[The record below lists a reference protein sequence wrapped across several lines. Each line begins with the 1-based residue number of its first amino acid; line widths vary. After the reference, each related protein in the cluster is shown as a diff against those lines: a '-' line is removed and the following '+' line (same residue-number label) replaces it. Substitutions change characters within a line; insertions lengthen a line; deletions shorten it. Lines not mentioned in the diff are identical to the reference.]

1 MKIALCEAGLKDYAI
16 EEEIYRNLGFDLEV
30 RVCKTAEDVIAFGR
44 DADALCICQHP
55 ANEQVIG
62 ELQNCKIIA
71 RYGAGLDTVDIPA
84 ATRAGIVVTNVP
96 QASAHEVA
104 EHAISL
110 LFACARKVVDHD
122 RRVRSGEWA
131 IYEKDPVFRIHGR
144 TLGVVGFGAIAQKL
158 VNKLRGFE
166 LRVLAFDPFA
176 EAETAATL
184 GVELVP
190 LEQLLAE
197 SDYVTLHA
205 PLTEKTHH
213 IIDSRAL
220 SSMKPQSVLINCSRG
235 ALVDIPALWEAL
247 RDRRIAAAGIDVHEV
262 EPPPPGYPLYEL
274 PNVVVSDHAAWYSE
288 DSVAQIQTEAANS
301 VVAVLQGQRPMNLIN
316 PDVYQSSALRAQK
329 A

>member
-1 MKIALCEAGLKDYAI
+1 MKIALCDAGLKDYAI
-16 EEEIYRNLGFDLEV
+16 EEEIYRNLGFEFEV

-55 ANEQVIG
+55 ANEQVIA
-62 ELQNCKIIA
+62 ELPKCKVIA
-71 RYGAGLDTVDIPA
+71 RYGAGLDTVNIPA

-122 RRVRSGEWA
+122 RRVRGGEWA

-144 TLGVVGFGAIAQKL
+144 TLGVVGLGAIAKKL

-166 LRVLAFDPFA
+166 LKVLAFDPFA
-176 EAETAATL
+176 KAETATSV
-184 GVELVP
+184 GVELVS
-190 LEQLLAE
+190 LEQLLTE

-205 PLTEKTHH
+205 PLTDTTHH
-213 IIDSRAL
+213 MIDRHAL
-220 SSMKPQSVLINCSRG
+220 VLMKPQAILINCSRG
-235 ALVDIPALWEAL
+235 GLVDIPALCEAL
-247 RDRRIAAAGIDVHEV
+247 RHRRIAAAGIDVHEV
-262 EPPPPGYPLYEL
+262 EPPPSGYPLYEL
-274 PNVVVSDHAAWYSE
+274 DNVVVSDHAAWYSE

-301 VVAVLQGQRPMNLIN
+301 VVTVLKGERPINLIN
-316 PDVYQSSALRAQK
+316 PDVYQSPALRAQK
-329 A
+329 T

>member
-1 MKIALCEAGLKDYAI
+1 MKIALCDAGLKDYAI
-16 EEEIYRNLGFDLEV
+16 EEEIYRNLGFHFEV

-55 ANEQVIG
+55 ADAQVIG

-122 RRVRSGEWA
+122 RRVRAGEWA

-176 EAETAATL
+176 KAETAASL
-184 GVELVP
+184 GVELVS

-213 IIDSRAL
+213 MIDSLAL
-220 SSMKPQSVLINCSRG
+220 NLMKAQAILINCSRG
-235 ALVDIPALWEAL
+235 ALVDIPALCDAL
-247 RDRRIAAAGIDVHEV
+247 QNRRIAAAGIDVHEV
-262 EPPPPGYPLYEL
+262 EPPQPGYPLYEL
-274 PNVVVSDHAAWYSE
+274 NNVVVSDHAAWYSE
-288 DSVAQIQTEAANS
+288 DSVAQIQTEAAHS
-301 VVAVLQGQRPMNLIN
+301 VVAVLQGQRPMNLVN
-316 PDVYQSSALRAQK
+316 PEVYQSPTLRA
-329 A
+329 